1 MQIGELSMN
10 TNAEKKCR
18 LPIFRERL
26 DKLRGEMTYVKFAE
40 KLGLS
45 RATVGFYLSGDRIPN
60 AIELKKI
67 AEQCEVSTDYL
78 LGIVDAAN
86 ATNHEISSAL
96 GLSDNAIQQLRKF
109 SGNQFSKV
117 AFNQILENG
126 KIISYIIKYL
136 FSFLEEER
144 KKSRFRNVPLS
155 KYLATGYADM
165 SLVKLIEFLP
175 IWRMETIKAIKGQPQ
190 LLDTLLTEY
199 VCARADEI
207 MCRYEIGEFHDEL
220 TDIPENSVPP
230 EYMEDFYSEDF
241 FEIDEETFSAMEEI
255 NTELQEKQEAI
266 KEILNLIN
274 KKEIKKDNGH
284 NPKTR

>member
-1 MQIGELSMN
+1 MN